1 MTLKPGQVLI
11 GPEVTITYEAGETL
25 SPGDVVGIDGGRL
38 RRANTGDTSPNP
50 VGVVGHGGGA
60 EGGED
65 YEVGENT
72 PLVTRAEAVIT
83 NVASGVAAGEE
94 LAASATD
101 GQLAAGEGD
110 GYEAITAEGNIAG
123 LRSDETVPAGYA
135 GVKTP

>member
-11 GPEVTITYEAGETL
+11 GPETTITYEAGETL
-25 SPGDVVGIDGGRL
+25 SPGDIVGIDGGQL

-60 EGGED
+60 SGGED
-65 YEVGENT
+65 YETGDDT
-72 PLVTRAEAVIT
+72 PLITRAEAVIT

-101 GQLAAGEGD
+101 GQLAAGDGD
-110 GYEAITAEGNIAG
+110 GYEAITAEGDIAG